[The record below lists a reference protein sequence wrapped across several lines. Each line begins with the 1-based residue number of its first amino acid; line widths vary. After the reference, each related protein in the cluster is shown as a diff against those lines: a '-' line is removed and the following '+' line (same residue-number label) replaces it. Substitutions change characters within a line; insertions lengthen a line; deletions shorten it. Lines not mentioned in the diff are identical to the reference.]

1 MKRLMLVAFLVL
13 LAGATGFA
21 ASTSAQMSVSAT
33 LLPTVAVETTNLDFG
48 NWFIGDS
55 ARTATATITVT
66 ASNLTAYNI
75 TLDAGTHFAGATRNV
90 QNGIDAVAYTIND
103 PTNTVEWGDSG
114 FAGTYAAGLPVPG
127 TGNGLPQTYTANGV
141 LHSELANPASA
152 LGLYTDFV
160 TVTVN
165 Y

>member
-1 MKRLMLVAFLVL
+1 MKRLILAAFLV
-13 LAGATGFA
+13 ACAASAGFA
-21 ASTSAQMSVSAT
+21 LTTSAQMGVSAT
-33 LLPTVAVETTNLDFG
+33 LLPTVSVQTTNLDFG
-48 NWFIGDS
+48 TWFIGDADHVS
-55 ARTATATITVT
+55 TATITVT

-75 TLDAGTHFAGATRNV
+75 TLDAGTHFAGGTRNV
-90 QNGIDAVAYTIND
+90 QNGVDTVAYTIND
-103 PTNTVEWGDSG
+103 PTNTAEWGDNLFG
-114 FAGTYAAGLPVPG
+114 NTYIAGSAVPG

-141 LHSELANPASA
+141 LHTSTASATAA